1 MPEFTDQ
8 AAALRAYYA
17 ALDAAPA
24 ALWRMLA
31 TKGWVPWPANMAPEG
46 AMASAD
52 LIPVDH
58 TALPEQWVE
67 LLGRYGA
74 VLLATY
80 EQSALRGRE
89 GYTDLLRYDMVTR
102 DLQLG
107 AEDPEVGR
115 VLAGIYSMVRRHY
128 PCSVPLIVWWL
139 DGRADWRIIHN
150 FMAAKR
156 ENSWNESEFARSSRS
171 L

>member
-1 MPEFTDQ
+1 MQEYTDQ
-8 AAALRAYYA
+8 ATALHAYYA

-24 ALWRMLA
+24 ALWRMLGA
-31 TKGWVPWPANMAPEG
+31 KGWIPWPVNMAPEG
-46 AMASAD
+46 AMAGAD
-52 LIPVDH
+52 LMPVDH
-58 TALPEQWVE
+58 TTLPEQWVE

-74 VLLATY
+74 VLLAAY
-80 EQSALRGRE
+80 EQGALRNRE

-150 FMAAKR
+150 FMAMKR
-156 ENSWNESEFARSSRS
+156 ENAWNETQFANWARS